1 MNGLGAEDA
10 VGIGRAGAK
19 CRARYRADG
28 RTRQRPGNSGRP
40 RPRPPRLLRGPQAR
54 RAGRFRPGRQQVER
68 AAARDRHGHRRV
80 VVALGLV
87 EAGPGP
93 GQQQPE
99 CGLPRGRMQV
109 RPEQLQRV
117 PPPAQSVRGSLQDP
131 HRDGRRPG
139 TEILPAVQQVM
150 EQDPVALGV

>member
-1 MNGLGAEDA
+1 MEGAAQE
-10 VGIGRAGAK
+10 
-19 CRARYRADG
+19 
-28 RTRQRPGNSGRP
+28 S
-40 RPRPPRLLRGPQAR
+40 
-54 RAGRFRPGRQQVER
+54 
-68 AAARDRHGHRRV
+68 HGHGRGH

-93 GQQQPE
+93 EQQQPE

-150 EQDPVALGV
+150 EQDPFAYEKQTKLVNFEGFLI